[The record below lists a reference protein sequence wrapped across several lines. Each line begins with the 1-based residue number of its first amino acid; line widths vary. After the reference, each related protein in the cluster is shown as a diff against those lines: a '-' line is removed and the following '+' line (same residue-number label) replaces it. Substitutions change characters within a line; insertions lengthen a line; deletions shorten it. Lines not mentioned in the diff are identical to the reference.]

1 MGVLG
6 DKLAAAIQEQKE
18 QEEAAKRNVNNFIWK
33 GPKREIAGMRVQSEV
48 KLMDATP
55 EQLKDFYKHCI
66 SMLYST
72 DKQNPGRY
80 VLKDIVKDQINKC
93 NTELCLRW
101 LENKYMH
108 DDKRE
113 AHPRFVI
120 CKLLRDYLDSNKDIL
135 DKNWKNTLVFPD
147 VFKTCPQ
154 EFQDVLI
161 DNVLNGCLDTL
172 GIFDRRHLS
181 LNFITKLG
189 VWFTQPELLEL
200 TEKDPKT
207 GKNRDRLDVIRERLG
222 LKASTKIRIN
232 QGKGL
237 TYTELRAMLT
247 LKSKKYSDL
256 TTDQLLTLRNK
267 VLYRFSDEIDY
278 HISQWEE
285 RIEQLE
291 KVANLKGFSLIDP
304 KNETNAE

>member
-1 MGVLG
+1 
-6 DKLAAAIQEQKE
+6 
-18 QEEAAKRNVNNFIWK
+18 
-33 GPKREIAGMRVQSEV
+33 
-48 KLMDATP
+48 
-55 EQLKDFYKHCI
+55 
-66 SMLYST
+66 MLYSS

-101 LENKYMH
+101 LENKYQH
-108 DDKRE
+108 DDSRE

-120 CKLLRDYLDSNKDIL
+120 CKLLRDYLDSNKDVL
-135 DKNWKNTLVFPD
+135 DKNWKSTLVFPD
-147 VFKTCPQ
+147 VFNSCPQ

-161 DNVLNGCLDTL
+161 DNVLSGCLDTL

-189 VWFTQPELLEL
+189 VWFTQAELLEL

-207 GKNRDRLDVIRERLG
+207 GKNKDRLDVIRERLG

-285 RIEQLE
+285 KIEQLE

-304 KNETNAE
+304 KSETNAE

>member
-1 MGVLG
+1 M
-6 DKLAAAIQEQKE
+6 
-18 QEEAAKRNVNNFIWK
+18 
-33 GPKREIAGMRVQSEV
+33 
-48 KLMDATP
+48 
-55 EQLKDFYKHCI
+55 
-66 SMLYST
+66 
-72 DKQNPGRY
+72 
-80 VLKDIVKDQINKC
+80 
-93 NTELCLRW
+93 
-101 LENKYMH
+101 
-108 DDKRE
+108 
-113 AHPRFVI
+113 
-120 CKLLRDYLDSNKDIL
+120 
-135 DKNWKNTLVFPD
+135 
-147 VFKTCPQ
+147 
-154 EFQDVLI
+154 
-161 DNVLNGCLDTL
+161 

-189 VWFTQPELLEL
+189 VWFTQAELLEL

-207 GKNRDRLDVIRERLG
+207 GKNKDRLDVIRERLG
-222 LKASTKIRIN
+222 LKASTKIHVN

-291 KVANLKGFSLIDP
+291 KVANMKGFSLIEP
-304 KNETNAE
+304 NKENAE